1 MNKKAVVLLSGGM
14 DSAVCS
20 AIAKAEGYDLYCLT
34 ILYGQT
40 HSFEIEKAKQLVTKL
55 GALRH
60 LILHV
65 PLSEFGG
72 SALTG
77 SEEIPKLRDLSE
89 ISNNIP
95 PTYVP
100 ARNTVFLALALSWAE
115 AISAR
120 DIFIGV
126 NALDYSGYPDCR
138 PDFIHAFENLAN
150 LATKTGVEGGVFR
163 IHTPL
168 IKMSKSEIVKKG
180 LELGVDF
187 ALTSSCYDPTPDG
200 IPCLRCDA
208 CLLRQKGFQDAGV
221 PDPILEK

>member
-34 ILYGQT
+34 IFYGQT

-55 GALRH
+55 GALKH

-65 PLSEFGG
+65 PLNEFGG

-89 ISNNIP
+89 INNNIP

-138 PDFIHAFENLAN
+138 PDFIRAFENLAKF
-150 LATKTGVEGGVFR
+150 ATKVGVEGGEFR

-168 IKMSKSEIVKKG
+168 VKMSKSEIVKKG

-187 ALTSSCYDPTPDG
+187 ALTSSCYDPTLDG

-208 CLLRQKGFQDAGV
+208 CLLRQKGFQEAGV
-221 PDPILEK
+221 SDPILEK

>member
-1 MNKKAVVLLSGGM
+1 MDKKAVVLLSGGM

-20 AIAKAEGYDLYCLT
+20 AIAKNEGYDLYCLT

-40 HSFEIEKAKQLVTKL
+40 HSFEVERSKQLIMKL
-55 GALRH
+55 GVLRH
-60 LILHV
+60 LILQV
-65 PLSEFGG
+65 PLNEFGD

-77 SEEIPKLRDLSE
+77 SEEIPKRRNLSE
-89 ISNNIP
+89 ISSNIP

-100 ARNTVFLALALSWAE
+100 ARNTVFLSMALSWAE
-115 AISAR
+115 ALGAR

-138 PDFIHAFENLAN
+138 PEFIKAFENLTR
-150 LATKTGVEGGVFR
+150 LSTKSGIEGGIFR
-163 IHTPL
+163 IHAPL

-187 ALTSSCYDPTPDG
+187 ALTSSCYDPTPEG
-200 IPCLRCDA
+200 IPCLQCDA
-208 CLLRQKGFQDAGV
+208 CLLRQKGFQEAGV

>member
-1 MNKKAVVLLSGGM
+1 M
-14 DSAVCS
+14 DSAVCT
-20 AIAKAEGYDLYCLT
+20 AIANAEGYDVYCLT
-34 ILYGQT
+34 IVYGQT
-40 HSFEIEKAKQLVTKL
+40 HLFEVERAKQLVMKL
-55 GALRH
+55 GAVKH
-60 LILHV
+60 LTLNV
-65 PLSEFGG
+65 PLNEFGG

-115 AISAR
+115 ALGAR

-138 PDFIHAFENLAN
+138 PDFIHAFENLARFG
-150 LATKTGVEGGVFR
+150 TKAGVGGDEFQ

-208 CLLRQKGFQDAGV
+208 CLLRQKGFQEAGV